1 MSNERV
7 ATVGFKKAGNA
18 AFACLAALLLAG
30 CLGDDNDGP
39 QSPAATPTPTPTPPT
54 SVTPSPPA
62 PPPNSAPAISGT
74 PITSAKVNVAYS
86 FQPVA
91 SDPDGD
97 PLTFTIVNRPA
108 WANFDAGTGR
118 LGGTPSSSSTGAFG
132 DIRISVTD
140 GKTTASLPAFTIN
153 VAGDALGSATLKWQP
168 PTSNTDGSPLTNLA
182 GYVIRYGTSPT
193 DLATEVRIT
202 NAGLTTYVVSDLVPA
217 TWYFQVS
224 AFNSSGVESAP
235 SATASKTIA

>member
-1 MSNERV
+1 MSNERI
-7 ATVGFKKAGNA
+7 AAVGFKKAGNA
-18 AFACLAALLLAG
+18 ALACLAALLLAG
-30 CLGDDNDGP
+30 CMGDDNDSP
-39 QSPAATPTPTPTPPT
+39 QSPAATPTPTPPT
-54 SVTPSPPA
+54 SVTPSPPPA
-62 PPPNSAPAISGT
+62 PPPNSAPSISGT
-74 PITSAKVNVAYS
+74 PTTSAKVNVAYS
-86 FQPVA
+86 FQPAA

-97 PLTFTIVNRPA
+97 LLTFAIVNKPA
-108 WANFDAGTGR
+108 WATFNASTGL
-118 LGGTPSSSSTGAFG
+118 LGGTPSSSSTGAFS
-132 DIRISVTD
+132 DVRISVTD

-193 DLATEVRIT
+193 NLATEVRIS
-202 NAGLTTYVVSDLVPA
+202 NAGLTTYVVSELVPA